1 MREKSET
8 KGNTLSLINETELHS
23 FTQSEL
29 TDRVESLF
37 DNSHIIWNELTK
49 REAELAIEKATQWHQ
64 GQTRFT
70 KPGDPLEPYINHPLR
85 NTIRAFSW
93 GVFDAEVL
101 VATLLHDVVEDC
113 AVEMVGRDVRDEEM
127 LREKALNILSDMFS
141 PRGSHLVSAV
151 TNPLSLMEA
160 QSAEERR
167 QEYVKHVASVLGDV
181 DVFFVKFADFV
192 DNAGSLAD
200 SFDTDKPG
208 KFRNL
213 YRKYSGALGVF
224 EDSFARLHSSFT
236 TQQIEGV
243 EDSLNTVRESLSSV
257 ESLLGQG

>member
-1 MREKSET
+1 M
-8 KGNTLSLINETELHS
+8 SLINETELHS

-37 DNSHIIWNELTK
+37 DSPDIIWNELTQRK
-49 REAELAIEKATQWHQ
+49 AELAIEKATQWHQ

-70 KPGDPLEPYINHPLR
+70 KPGDPLEPYIKHPLR
-85 NTIRAFSW
+85 NTIRVSSW
-93 GVFDAEVL
+93 GVFDTEVL

-113 AVEMVGRDVRDEEM
+113 AVEMVGGGVRDEEM

-141 PRGSHLVSAV
+141 PRVSGLVSAV
-151 TNPLSLMEA
+151 TNPLSTTDTA
-160 QSAEERR
+160 SAEERR
-167 QEYVKHVASVLGDV
+167 QEYTKHISSVLGDS

-200 SFDTDKPG
+200 SFDAEKTG

-213 YRKYSGALGVF
+213 YRKYSAALGVF
-224 EDSFARLHSSFT
+224 EDAFARLRSSFT
-236 TQQIEGV
+236 AQQVEGV
-243 EDSLNTVRESLSSV
+243 EDSLHAVRESLSSV
-257 ESLLGQG
+257 GSLLGQD

>member
-1 MREKSET
+1 M
-8 KGNTLSLINETELHS
+8 SLIDETELHS

-37 DNSHIIWNELTK
+37 NNPDIIWNELTQ

-70 KPGDPLEPYINHPLR
+70 KPGDPLEPYIKHPLR
-85 NTIRAFSW
+85 NTVRAFSW

-113 AVEMVGRDVRDEEM
+113 AVEMVGMNVRDEEM

-141 PRGSHLVSAV
+141 PRGSLLVSAV
-151 TNPLSLMEA
+151 TNPLSLTEA

-167 QEYVKHVASVLGDV
+167 REYIKHVASVLGDG

-200 SFDTDKPG
+200 SFDAEKPG
-208 KFRNL
+208 RFRSL
-213 YRKYSGALGVF
+213 HRKYSGVLSVF
-224 EDSFARLHSSFT
+224 EDAFVRLRSSFT
-236 TQQIEGV
+236 AQQVEGV
-243 EDSLNTVRESLSSV
+243 EDSLHTVRESLSSV
-257 ESLLGQG
+257 KSLLGQD